1 MEFKSFYQV
10 LLDALKGK
18 RVILRSYDPDDYTQF
33 LNNDTDEA
41 DETPKIWDD
50 NGNYLEWSGTVIDI
64 LQNDN
69 SHIDIIFDEKILISH
84 QIKHYK
90 YLLTPFL
97 VSTLSQEN
105 FLTQILII
113 VMYLHRYI
121 LIKILLI

>member
-69 SHIDIIFDEKILISH
+69 SHVDIIFDENLPRTRPSDDYNWDCYNWHMKD
-84 QIKHYK
+84 Y
-90 YLLTPFL
+90 
-97 VSTLSQEN
+97 
-105 FLTQILII
+105 
-113 VMYLHRYI
+113 
-121 LIKILLI
+121 IKILD